1 MNVVVFDTL
10 ALARKL
16 EAAGFSSMQ
25 AQGAASALSEAIS
38 EIVATKRDL
47 NEMEARQGDNL
58 ARVDAAI
65 RADLARVETDIRA
78 DLVRV
83 ETDIKADLAR
93 VEAEFRREFVRVETS
108 LRAEIA
114 AMGSR
119 LTIQLGGMV
128 AASVAIVAALVKL
141 L

>member
-65 RADLARVETDIRA
+65 RADLARVE
-78 DLVRV
+78 
-83 ETDIKADLAR
+83 
-93 VEAEFRREFVRVETS
+93 AEFRREFVRVETS

-119 LTIQLGGMV
+119 MTIQLGGMV